1 MDLNFQELN
10 KSWENGFYESEWE
23 PDSLTYTATEKKIVS
38 ELKTFLPRHMDCY
51 DWNLPYAD
59 EILLIFRRHL
69 NTNQSFDSDPQK
81 DAGRSA

>member
-10 KSWENGFYESEWE
+10 KNWEHNFYESDWD
-23 PDSLTYTATEKKIVS
+23 PDTLEYTATEKKIID

-59 EILLIFRRHL
+59 AILLIFRRHL
-69 NTNQSFDSDPQK
+69 KANQSPDSDTK
-81 DAGRSA
+81 GSGVLE